1 MTGPLAGI
9 RIIDTTA
16 YIAGPLATMV
26 LADQGAEV
34 IKVEPPGIG
43 DALRLLGALRGG
55 MSAFFATS
63 NRSKRSLVLNLK
75 QERGVEVLRR
85 LVGQADVFV
94 QNYRPG
100 VVERLGIDYESLRR
114 DRPEL
119 VYVSIS
125 GFGET
130 GPYAHRP
137 VFDNVIQALSG
148 MASAQANPETGA
160 PDMIRNIV
168 CDKVTALTAAQ
179 AMTAAI
185 VARERGRGGQHLRLA
200 MLDAAVAFFWPDGMM
215 NHTYLG
221 EGALAMPPLAHN
233 YRALPTADG
242 YMTMTA
248 VTDDQF
254 GRACRALGRPELAD
268 DPRYRTLPDRIE
280 RLSELVRML
289 TEVLRTRPTAE
300 WCERFEKEEVP
311 YAPIHTLEALCAD
324 PQLAENGTVVEVEH
338 PVAGRMRQ
346 ARPAPRFER
355 TPAVISR
362 PAPAAGQHTDELLT
376 EAGFSADQV
385 SALRADGVVA

>member
-1 MTGPLAGI
+1 MTGPLAGV
-9 RIIDTTA
+9 RIVDTTA

-34 IKVEPPGIG
+34 VKVEPPGIG
-43 DALRLLGALRGG
+43 DVLRLLGTLRGG

-63 NRSKRSLVLNLK
+63 NRSKRSLVLDLK

-85 LVGQADVFV
+85 LVGEADVFV

-100 VVERLGIDYESLRR
+100 VVERLGIDYETLRR
-114 DRPEL
+114 DRPDL

-148 MASAQANPETGA
+148 MACAQADPETGA

-179 AMTAAI
+179 AITAAI

-221 EGALAMPPLAHN
+221 DGAMAMPPLANN
-233 YRALPTADG
+233 YRAFPTADG
-242 YMTMTA
+242 HLTMTA

-254 GRACRALGRPELAD
+254 QRACRALGRAELAD
-268 DPRYRTLPDRIE
+268 DPRYRTLPDRIT
-280 RLSELVRML
+280 RLSELVAL
-289 TEVLRTRPTAE
+289 LREILQTRPTAE

-311 YAPIHTLEALCAD
+311 FAPIHTLETLCGD
-324 PQLAENGTVVEVEH
+324 PQLAENGTVVELEH
-338 PVAGRMRQ
+338 PAAGRMRQ
-346 ARPAPRFER
+346 ARPAPRFEG
-355 TPAVISR
+355 TPAAISR
-362 PAPAAGQHTDELLT
+362 PAPTRGEHTDELLA
-376 EAGFSADQV
+376 EAGFSADEV
-385 SALRADGVVA
+385 AALRADHVVA